1 MPAGENAFYVD
12 QPSIGAMHGQFIGE
26 ELVEIKKKNVSPV
39 QKREDTFIG
48 GTFPWAVLAHSE
60 MA

>member
-1 MPAGENAFYVD
+1 MRFMWISR
-12 QPSIGAMHGQFIGE
+12 PSVPCNGQFIGE
-26 ELVEIKKKNVSPV
+26 ELVEDYKKNVSAV

-48 GTFPWAVLAHSE
+48 GLSMGGLAHSE